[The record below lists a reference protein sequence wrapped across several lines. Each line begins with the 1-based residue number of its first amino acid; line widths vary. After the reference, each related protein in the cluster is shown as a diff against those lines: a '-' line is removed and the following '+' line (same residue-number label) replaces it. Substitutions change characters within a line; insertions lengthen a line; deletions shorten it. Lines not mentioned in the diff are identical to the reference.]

1 MQPGEAILLRDCFI
15 IRLACSGEVADFPLS
30 VRVDTFGTGKVSEE
44 AIEAAIDS
52 VFDLTPRGIVTALDL
67 LKPGYERTAYNGH
80 FGRPEFS
87 WEDTSKASAL
97 TEAVGAAAS

>member
-1 MQPGEAILLRDCFI
+1 
-15 IRLACSGEVADFPLS
+15 V
-30 VRVDTFGTGKVSEE
+30 
-44 AIEAAIDS
+44 IEAAVGQ

-80 FGRPEFS
+80 FGRPEFA

-97 TEAVGAAAS
+97 TEAAGAATN